1 MTATL
6 VGPGAGRAGR
16 HAEPLAGTG
25 RLLRLALR
33 RDRVRLAVWLLGVTG
48 LTVYAAAVLD
58 TTYPTAADRQA
69 RAEVMGNPA
78 AVMLSG
84 PGYGLDDYTLGAM
97 VANEVAFTALVA
109 AAIMSVLLVVRHT
122 RAEEEAGRTELVG
135 AAAVGRRAPLTAALV
150 LVGLADAAIA
160 LLVAAGLAG
169 AGFAAADSLAIGLGI
184 GLTGVVF
191 AGVAAVTAQLT
202 AYGRA
207 ASGAALGVLAA
218 AAVVRG
224 AGDVLRAGGSALSW
238 LSPIAWAQQT
248 RAYVDLRWWPL
259 ALSAVLAVLLVRAAY
274 ALVGRR
280 DVGAGLLPPRGGPA
294 DASARLAG
302 VTALAARLQRA
313 AVLGWGI
320 AVLLLGVVYGSIMD
334 SVTDLLAENERVG
347 DAVAR
352 IGGGG
357 SLLDAFAATVGLYL
371 SLLVAA
377 FAVSSTLRVHAEEVA
392 GRTALVLAGAV
403 DRRRLLAGSLAVT
416 IGAAVL
422 VTVGAGLGAGLA
434 AAAVTGDAGLLG
446 RLLAAVLAPLPAVLV
461 VTGVAAVLVAVLPR
475 WSVLAWAVLA
485 WVVLIGLFG
494 PLLRLPEWVVRLSPF
509 GWVPAVP
516 AEPVDPVPLAVLTL
530 LAAALLWLALAGF
543 RRRDLAG

>member
-97 VANEVAFTALVA
+97 VANEVALTAIIG
-109 AAIMSVLLVVRHT
+109 AAIMSVLLTVRHT

-516 AEPVDPVPLAVLTL
+516 AEPADPVPLAVLTL
-530 LAAALLWLALAGF
+530 LAAALLGLALAGF